1 MPLLSL
7 LRTLLILGR
16 VSNLPTVWTNTLAGC
31 ALAGAAVGPGRL
43 ALLAIAFSL
52 LYTGGMYLND
62 AFDRVWDVSVEKNLT
77 LRTSALVAGIKDV
90 GAALEARGL
99 YP

>member
-1 MPLLSL
+1 MPEAKKN
-7 LRTLLILGR
+7 
-16 VSNLPTVWTNTLAGC
+16 V
-31 ALAGAAVGPGRL
+31 
-43 ALLAIAFSL
+43 
-52 LYTGGMYLND
+52 
-62 AFDRVWDVSVEKNLT
+62 FDRVWEISLDKHLT